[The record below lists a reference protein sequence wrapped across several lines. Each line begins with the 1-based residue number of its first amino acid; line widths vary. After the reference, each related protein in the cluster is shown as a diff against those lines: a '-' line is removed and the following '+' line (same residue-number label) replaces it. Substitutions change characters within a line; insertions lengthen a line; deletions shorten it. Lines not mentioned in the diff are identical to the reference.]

1 MNLIEHA
8 VKRPTAVAMAGLVVL
23 FTGIFSASR
32 LPLALTPDV
41 DFPKLTITT
50 SWYDTSPE
58 TVEAFVTSP
67 IEAVAN
73 TVTNVHKVSS
83 VSEEGLS
90 KVTVEFTR
98 GTNMN
103 FAAMELNEKLSAIRE
118 QLPYGT
124 SPPQIVKYIPEK
136 FQTDEFLTIHLTGTY
151 SLQELR
157 RIALEK
163 IKPTLMGL
171 KGIADVQVIG
181 GQDRELEI
189 LVNKRK
195 LNAYNI
201 SLGEVE
207 QTLLD
212 LGHSQS
218 IGTFRTEKER
228 ITLFVDT
235 PLKESSEIEDAI
247 LLSKNGSVVHI
258 KDIAEVHDS
267 YGKPRSLSRIDGHP
281 AVVLHISREVGSN
294 TIKTADRVFKKLK
307 ELQKK
312 LPSGLDL
319 IIEQDQSREIRRSLS
334 DLSER
339 SLFSI
344 LVIFLVLLAF
354 LRTFRAPLIILS
366 TIFFS
371 TLFTLNLFVIFK
383 IGLNLLT
390 LAGLALGFG
399 MLVDNA
405 IVVVEN
411 ISHHHQTGKPLT
423 KAAVSGTSEVVLAVV
438 ASTLTTVVA
447 FIPFLYLTGELRIY
461 YLPFTL
467 AVGFSLLSS
476 LIIAFTLT
484 PSITVKL
491 FSKNRWEEE
500 VDRAFKPI
508 HWYQNFLK
516 WIINHRGITTFL
528 AFLILGASTYLFQKY
543 VTKGRIFYWHGDT
556 YISVNIEMPKG
567 AEIKRTDQIA
577 RHFEKIAL
585 EEKKGQRVG
594 TFVYPEFAYVRI
606 LFPRA
611 LRKTA
616 YPLILKEKLIN
627 AASQIAGA
635 SVGVFGFGEGF
646 FTGGGSGGS
655 MYRIKV
661 LGYNYNKVKEIAEA
675 LAKRLKRYNRVKDI
689 NTNASVWWNRE
700 DVHEIVLRID
710 REKLARFHMTPV
722 NLLSIVQANLRE
734 NLAWQR
740 IKLGGRELEY
750 RIKFQEYK
758 NFSMDDLKNLLIKT
772 PSDETLR
779 LREVAR
785 VERRKTMGQIIR
797 ENQQYQR
804 IVSFEYRGPYKLGDR
819 LVDTIVKTT
828 HLPPGYSVER
838 ATYFFLKEE
847 EKHQIYLVLGIS
859 LVLVFLVTAG
869 LFESLL
875 HPFLILFTVPLSLS
889 GVFLIFY
896 LTGSSFDRSAY
907 IGVILLG
914 GIVVNDSILLV
925 DHINNLRRK
934 GVKIIEAVISGTS
947 DRLRPILMTTFT
959 TIGGLLPLVFLSS
972 GGSEDIW
979 YSLSLATIGGL
990 LASTTMVLTVIPA
1003 LYVSFERLKIKT
1015 RGILRNNSQD

>member
-8 VKRPTAVAMAGLVVL
+8 VKRPTAVAMISLVIL
-23 FTGIFSASR
+23 FTGFFSASR

-58 TVEAFVTSP
+58 TIEAFVTSP

-83 VSEEGLS
+83 VSEEGMS
-90 KVTVEFTR
+90 KVTVEFIR

-103 FAAMELNEKLSAIRE
+103 FAAMELSEKLSAIRE

-124 SPPQIVKYIPEK
+124 SSPQIVKYIPEK
-136 FQTDEFLTIHLTGTY
+136 FQTDEFLTIHLTGAY

-181 GQDRELEI
+181 GQDREIEI
-189 LVNKRK
+189 LVNKTK

-201 SLGEVE
+201 SLSEVE

-212 LGHSQS
+212 LGYRES
-218 IGTFRTEKER
+218 IGALRTGKQR

-235 PLKESSEIEDAI
+235 PLRESSEIENAI
-247 LLSKNGSVVHI
+247 LTSKNGYVIHI
-258 KDIAEVHDS
+258 KDIAEVHDT
-267 YGKPRSLSRIDGHP
+267 YGRPRSLSRIDGHP
-281 AVVLHISREVGSN
+281 AVVLHIAREVGSN

-307 ELQKK
+307 ELQRK
-312 LPSGLDL
+312 LPPGLDL
-319 IIEQDQSREIRRSLS
+319 IVEQDQSREIRRSLS
-334 DLSER
+334 DLGER

-344 LVIFLVLLAF
+344 LVIFLVLMAF
-354 LRTFRAPLIILS
+354 LHTFKAPLIIIS

-371 TLFTLNLFVIFK
+371 VLFTLNLFVIFK

-411 ISHHHQTGKPLT
+411 ISHHHQKGELLNQ
-423 KAAVSGTSEVVLAVV
+423 AAVSGTSEVILAVV

-447 FIPFLYLTGELRIY
+447 FLPFLYLTGELRIY

-476 LIIAFTLT
+476 LVIAFTLT

-491 FSKNRWEEE
+491 FSKNKWQEE
-500 VDRAFKPI
+500 VDRAFKPVR
-508 HWYQNFLK
+508 WYQDFLR
-516 WIINHRGITTFL
+516 WIVNHRGITIFL
-528 AFLILGASTYLFQKY
+528 ALFILGGSTYLFQKY
-543 VTKGRIFYWHGDT
+543 VTKGRIFYWHGGT
-556 YISVNIEMPKG
+556 YLSVNVGMPKG

-577 RHFEKIAL
+577 RRFEKIAL

-594 TFVYPEFAYVRI
+594 TFVYPEFAYIRI
-606 LFPRA
+606 LFPRS

-616 YPLILKEKLIN
+616 YPFLLKEKLIN
-627 AASQIAGA
+627 TASQIAGA
-635 SVGVFGFGEGF
+635 SVSVWGFGEGF
-646 FTGGGSGGS
+646 STGGGGGGS

-661 LGYNYNKVKEIAEA
+661 LGYNYNKVKEIAED
-675 LAKRLKRYNRVKDI
+675 LGRRLKRYSRVKDI
-689 NTNASVWWNRE
+689 NTNASVWWYGG
-700 DVHEIVLRID
+700 DVYEIVLRID
-710 REKLARFHMTPV
+710 REKLERFHITPAS
-722 NLLSIVQANLRE
+722 LLSIVQANLRE

-740 IKLGGRELEY
+740 IRLGGRELEY
-750 RIKFQEYK
+750 KIKFQEYK

-772 PSDETLR
+772 PSGETLR
-779 LREVAR
+779 LKEVAR
-785 VERRKTMGQIIR
+785 IEKRKTMGQIVR

-804 IVSFEYRGPYKLGDR
+804 MVSFEYRGPYKLGNR
-819 LVDTIVKTT
+819 LVDAIIKTT

-838 ATYFFLKEE
+838 ATYYFLKEE
-847 EKHQIYLVLGIS
+847 EKQQIYFVLGVS
-859 LVLVFLVTAG
+859 LFLVFLVTAG
-869 LFESLL
+869 LFESIL

-907 IGVILLG
+907 IGVVLLG

-925 DHINNLRRK
+925 DHINRLRRK
-934 GVKIIEAVISGTS
+934 GVKIVEAVLSGAS

-990 LASTTMVLTVIPA
+990 IASTTMVLTVIPA
-1003 LYVSFERLKIKT
+1003 LYVSFERLKIRVRKKLQT
-1015 RGILRNNSQD
+1015 ILY